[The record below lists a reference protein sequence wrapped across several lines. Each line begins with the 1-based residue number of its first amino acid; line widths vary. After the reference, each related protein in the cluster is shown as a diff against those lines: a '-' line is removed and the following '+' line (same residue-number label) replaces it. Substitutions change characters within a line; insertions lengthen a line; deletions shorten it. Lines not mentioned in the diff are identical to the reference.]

1 MWTEEVLLDDLVRTT
16 DPDFALQN
24 ILTIGLVGMLLLII
38 MITVYR
44 YIRKD

>member
-1 MWTEEVLLDDLVRTT
+1 MWTEEILLDDLVRTT

-24 ILTIGLVGMLLLII
+24 ILMIGFVGILLLII
-38 MITVYR
+38 MIAVYK